1 MYNFAEGEIIIINKP
16 TRWSSF
22 DVVRKIRS
30 VIRFKKIGHAGTL
43 DPLASGLLIL
53 ATGKKTKTISS
64 LQATTKEYIGT
75 ITLGGTTPCFDLEL
89 PIDKTY
95 PTEHITGE
103 LIYATAQ
110 TFTGEQWQYPPIYS
124 AVKQDGK
131 RLYKSAREQEEIEIK
146 KRQVVI
152 SAFEITKIE
161 MPVVHFRVVCSSGTY
176 IRSLANDFGK
186 AMNSGSHL
194 SSLCRTKSGDIS
206 LAQATELDKWVEDF
220 KNLQQNEATLK

>member
-1 MYNFAEGEIIIINKP
+1 MYTFDEGEIIIINKP

-22 DVVRKIRS
+22 DVVRKIRNT
-30 VIRFKKIGHAGTL
+30 IRFKKIGHAGTL
-43 DPLASGLLIL
+43 DPLASGILIL

-95 PTEHITGE
+95 PTEHITNE
-103 LIYATAQ
+103 LIHATAL
-110 TFTGEQWQYPPIYS
+110 TFVGEQMQYPPIYS

-131 RLYKSAREQEEIEIK
+131 RLYIAARKNEEVELK
-146 KRQVVI
+146 KRSVTI

-161 MPVVHFRVVCSSGTY
+161 MPIVYFRVVCSSGTY
-176 IRSLANDFGK
+176 VRSLANDFGK

-194 SSLCRTKSGDIS
+194 SSLCRTKSGDITIS
-206 LAQATELDKWVEDF
+206 QATDLEKWVDDF
-220 KNLQQNEATLK
+220 KAWKRNQETS